1 MPGLISQKKER
12 KRSSACAVRSGR
24 ISAEAT
30 AMSDYDTLL
39 SDASQL
45 PLDARIQLIEALW
58 ETVPEDVLP
67 ALSNEWVTEIN
78 RRSDEFDAGN
88 VQTIPWEQIRSEAL
102 GRLKTA
108 Q

>member
-1 MPGLISQKKER
+1 M
-12 KRSSACAVRSGR
+12 A
-24 ISAEAT
+24 
-30 AMSDYDTLL
+30 DYNTLL

-58 ETVPEDVLP
+58 DTLPEDVVP
-67 ALSNEWVTEIN
+67 ALSDEWVTEIN
-78 RRSDEFDAGN
+78 RRSDEYDAGK
-88 VQTIPWEQIRSEAL
+88 VQTIPWEQIRSDAV